1 MSGPSGPFVLPRAT
15 HQMWA
20 TKKRTT
26 VHFNT
31 KATVIVQLKSQR
43 FGLTTLETVKVGT

>member
-20 TKKRTT
+20 TKKLTT
-26 VHFNT
+26 VRFNT
-31 KATVIVQLKSQR
+31 KVTVIVQLMCLS
-43 FGLTTLETVKVGT
+43 GLMTLETVEVGT